1 MYNNSNNDNDNNDKW
16 FIDNI
21 SIDWLFVYL
30 KLFNYNK
37 NVISKVI
44 LIRNVQCLTVI
55 WHINNL
61 FKSDV

>member
-37 NVISKVI
+37 NVISEVI

-61 FKSDV
+61 FKSGV